1 MNLTS
6 LPLFQGI
13 SEQMLTA
20 MQAHGALHER
30 SYKKDALIFHTG
42 DVVHELGIVLSG
54 CVHIENID
62 LWGNRSILNSI
73 GPGETFAETYAFC
86 RAPMMVDAVAAQKAD
101 VLFLDLDTVQNCPVC
116 ASQWAGVIQA
126 NLLGVFA
133 RKNLALSQRIFC
145 TSAKTIRGRLLT
157 YLSAQ
162 AVQQGADSFEIP
174 FNRQQLADYLNL
186 DRSALSKELGKM
198 QQDGLL
204 EFRKNR
210 FTLHADALEAL

>member
-6 LPLFQGI
+6 LPLFQGL
-13 SEQMLTA
+13 SEKMLNA
-20 MQAHGALHER
+20 MQTHGALRQR
-30 SYKKDALIFHTG
+30 SYEKDELIFHTG

-54 CVHIENID
+54 SVHIENID
-62 LWGNRSILNSI
+62 LWGNRSILSSI
-73 GPGETFAETYAFC
+73 GPGGTFAETYAFC
-86 RAPMMVDAVAAQKAD
+86 RAPLMVDAVAAQKVDA
-101 VLFLDLDTVQNCPVC
+101 LFLDLDAVQSCPVC
-116 ASQWAGVIQA
+116 AGQWADTIQA
-126 NLLGVFA
+126 NLLNVFA

-162 AVQQGADSFEIP
+162 AVQQGSDSFEIP

-210 FTLHADALEAL
+210 FTLHADALESI

>member
-1 MNLTS
+1 MNLTN
-6 LPLFQGI
+6 LPLFQGL
-13 SEQMLTA
+13 SAEMLNA
-20 MQAHGALHER
+20 MQVHGALRQRSHE
-30 SYKKDALIFHTG
+30 KDELIFHTG

-54 CVHIENID
+54 SVHIENID
-62 LWGNRSILNSI
+62 LWGNRSILSSI
-73 GPGETFAETYAFC
+73 DPGETFAETYAFC
-86 RAPMMVDAVAAQKAD
+86 RAPLMVDAVAAQKVDA
-101 VLFLDLDTVQNCPVC
+101 LFLDLDVVQSCPIC
-116 ASQWAGVIQA
+116 AGQWADIIQA
-126 NLLGVFA
+126 NLLNVFA

-162 AVQQGADSFEIP
+162 AVQQGSDSFEIP

-210 FTLHADALEAL
+210 FTLHADALETL

>member
-6 LPLFQGI
+6 LPLFQGLTAPT
-13 SEQMLTA
+13 LTA
-20 MQAHGALHER
+20 MREHGALRARTFER
-30 SYKKDALIFHTG
+30 SAVIFHTG

-54 CVHIENID
+54 RVQIENIN
-62 LWGNRSILNSI
+62 LWGSRSILSSI

-86 RAPMMVDAVAAQKAD
+86 RAPLMVDAVSARESE
-101 VLFLDLDTVQNCPVC
+101 VLFLDLDAVQDCPVC
-116 ASQWAGVIQA
+116 SGQWAGTIQS
-126 NLLGVFA
+126 NLLKVFA
-133 RKNLALSQRIFC
+133 RKNLTLSQRIFC

-162 AVQQGADSFEIP
+162 AVQHGSSSFEIP

-198 QQDGLL
+198 RQEGLL
-204 EFRKNR
+204 EFQKNR
-210 FTLHADALEAL
+210 FTLYADPLEF